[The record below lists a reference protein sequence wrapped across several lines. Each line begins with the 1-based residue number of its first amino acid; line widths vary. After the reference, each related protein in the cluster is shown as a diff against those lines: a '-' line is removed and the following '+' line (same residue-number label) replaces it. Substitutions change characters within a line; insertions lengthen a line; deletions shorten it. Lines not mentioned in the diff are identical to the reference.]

1 MSDFLAQNSEY
12 VRRDYAMKQD
22 VTTALDFQGKVNVPL
37 AIQPTH
43 AVQFSQLDSIKQ
55 DVLTELQQQVQNIQL
70 ETIKT
75 CKLEFYSESYQAT
88 SLGNASL
95 YGCLNFI
102 PLKEDGTR
110 LYCVAWTKYKETNN
124 NYPASPQDF
133 ATCWLAEEYGVNSL
147 LSNKRVI
154 ADADNL
160 TDADLEYFEQ
170 FGGVDNLLPVKVNS
184 YSYASNYYDW
194 NAPPY
199 GFKTNAE
206 RVTLVPNAAQASM
219 SWLSGYSA
227 KNTLIFPYE
236 NQLFKKI
243 VALQLLPFAISGS
256 YTTNTIYGVPMLYY
270 NKIWNDK
277 YLDTSITFPMIS
289 RKHINNRGIYINLP
303 FLKNEAYNEVI
314 YDSTIKDPSISFP
327 TSTYKICI
335 KGFWRDAL
343 KDFEFKQYNPD
354 AVMSNV
360 DNLWWKY

>member
-1 MSDFLAQNSEY
+1 MSDFLARNSEY
-12 VRRDYAMKQD
+12 IRRDYTLKQD

-37 AIQPTH
+37 ATQPTH

-55 DVLTELQQQVQNIQL
+55 DVLTELQQKVQNIQL

-75 CKLEFYSESYQAT
+75 CKLEFYSESFQNT
-88 SLGNASL
+88 SLGNATL

-110 LYCVAWTKYKETNN
+110 LYCIAWTNYKETNG
-124 NYPASPQDF
+124 NYPASPTDY

-160 TDADLEYFEQ
+160 TDDDLTYFEQ
-170 FGGVDNLLPVKVNS
+170 FGCIDDLLPVKVNS
-184 YSYASNYYDW
+184 YSYATNFWDW

-199 GFKTNAE
+199 GFKTTAE
-206 RVTLVPNAAQASM
+206 KVTLVPQASQVSL
-219 SWLSGYSA
+219 SWLNSYSA
-227 KNTLIFPYE
+227 KNTLIFPYD
-236 NQLFKKI
+236 NPLFKKI
-243 VALQLLPFAISGS
+243 VALQLLPFAISGG

-289 RKHINNRGIYINLP
+289 RTHINNRGVYINLP

-327 TSTYKICI
+327 TNVYKICV
-335 KGFWRDAL
+335 KGLWRDTL
-343 KDFEFKQYNPD
+343 NDFEFKQYNTT
-354 AVMSNV
+354 ASMVNV
-360 DNLWWKY
+360 ANDWWRD